1 MLLGLFGFIW
11 IYLDVFGS
19 IWFYSDYLCPEAVP
33 VALSRCPQ
41 WRPRPRPA
49 ATAAAP
55 RPRPGPR
62 RRGAPCPEQP
72 GRLAAPLPTLKMAAR
87 GLARRRRPSAMAT
100 ASLPLIGCARRG
112 RRRAR
117 HADWLPVLK
126 IAARELPAPAD
137 CSARGQNGGGPP
149 SPPAA
154 KMAAYEKR
162 RAAAAPAP
170 GGGQR
175 PGGAA
180 RCGGGRRAG
189 GRGGVPAAER
199 RHRHGAGGAAEG
211 AGGAARGAGLLPGRL
226 LRAAGA
232 GRPRGGR
239 DGRGAPGAAAAPGPG
254 AVVRAPGPPLPQVRA
269 GGGGEREADYGSRRA
284 PRRRRRARPWSGAPG
299 HAGSCSSGG
308 GHRGK
313 AVFCAPC
320 RGRTA
325 FNNNISTAYEVL
337 GASGRRRRPGVDG
350 RLYSELLRRIC
361 QLGAAPQEVSGA
373 LLRRVQCRDHEAV
386 PFDVFRYG
394 VLTCSVLLEFVAKA
408 HALYDVLDG
417 GTGAADKRVCQ
428 AVLRTLEEALG
439 GGDCSVPVRYL
450 EAGSKLGP
458 DCLALVMDRALQ
470 ERKLSASMSREEFL
484 KKATALF
491 VAKGEAC

>member
-1 MLLGLFGFIW
+1 MATGAPR
-11 IYLDVFGS
+11 GS
-19 IWFYSDYLCPEAVP
+19 
-33 VALSRCPQ
+33 VAHTQ
-41 WRPRPRPA
+41 DGGPRPRP
-49 ATAAAP
+49 TAAPQRHGNGFPPADWM
-55 RPRPGPR
+55 REART
-62 RRGAPCPEQP
+62 
-72 GRLAAPLPTLKMAAR
+72 AAGSPR
-87 GLARRRRPSAMAT
+87 GLAASAQDGGAG
-100 ASLPLIGCARRG
+100 ASCPGGLL
-112 RRRAR
+112 RAR
-117 HADWLPVLK
+117 PKW
-126 IAARELPAPAD
+126 R
-137 CSARGQNGGGPP
+137 GPP

-170 GGGQR
+170 AVGSGPAEPLGAAAGGG
-175 PGGAA
+175 PGGEAEFLLRSGVTAMVREALLKVLEA
-180 RCGGGRRAG
+180 RPEEPVSFLADYFERLVLGG
-189 GRGGVPAAER
+189 P
-199 RHRHGAGGAAEG
+199 GAAET
-211 AGGAARGAGLLPGRL
+211 AAELPAPPQRL
-226 LRAAGA
+226 ARALWY
-232 GRPRGGR
+232 
-239 DGRGAPGAAAAPGPG
+239 
-254 AVVRAPGPPLPQVRA
+254 VRLAHH
-269 GGGGEREADYGSRRA
+269 S
-284 PRRRRRARPWSGAPG
+284 
-299 HAGSCSSGG
+299 H
-308 GHRGK
+308 
-313 AVFCAPC
+313 
-320 RGRTA
+320 RTA

-491 VAKGEAC
+491 VAKVKPVD

>member
-1 MLLGLFGFIW
+1 
-11 IYLDVFGS
+11 
-19 IWFYSDYLCPEAVP
+19 
-33 VALSRCPQ
+33 
-41 WRPRPRPA
+41 
-49 ATAAAP
+49 
-55 RPRPGPR
+55 
-62 RRGAPCPEQP
+62 
-72 GRLAAPLPTLKMAAR
+72 MAAR

-170 GGGQR
+170 AVGSGPAEPLGAAAGGG
-175 PGGAA
+175 PGGEAEFLLRSGVTAMVREALLKVLEA
-180 RCGGGRRAG
+180 RPEEPVSFLADYFERLVLGG
-189 GRGGVPAAER
+189 P
-199 RHRHGAGGAAEG
+199 GAAET
-211 AGGAARGAGLLPGRL
+211 AAELPAPPQRL
-226 LRAAGA
+226 ARALWY
-232 GRPRGGR
+232 
-239 DGRGAPGAAAAPGPG
+239 
-254 AVVRAPGPPLPQVRA
+254 VRLAHH
-269 GGGGEREADYGSRRA
+269 S
-284 PRRRRRARPWSGAPG
+284 
-299 HAGSCSSGG
+299 H
-308 GHRGK
+308 
-313 AVFCAPC
+313 
-320 RGRTA
+320 RTA

-491 VAKGEAC
+491 VAKVKPVD